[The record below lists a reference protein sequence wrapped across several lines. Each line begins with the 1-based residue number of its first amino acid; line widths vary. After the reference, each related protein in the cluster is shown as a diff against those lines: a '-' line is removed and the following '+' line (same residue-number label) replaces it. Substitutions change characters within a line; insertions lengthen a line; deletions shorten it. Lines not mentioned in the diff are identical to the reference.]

1 MTRDYAS
8 DRESNEVRVIK
19 EIPSVEPDCDAP
31 RFADPDLLL
40 QIRVDIP
47 TTRSIERI

>member
-8 DRESNEVRVIK
+8 DRESNKVRIK
-19 EIPSVEPDCDAP
+19 EIPSVEPDSDAP

-47 TTRSIERI
+47 TNRSIERI